1 MSSVLTVTPPEL
13 AVRDYEVVLVA
24 YRSAPLVA
32 ERLEALGPDVPA
44 VVVDNFHGADGLRE
58 LVADRP
64 HTRYLDGP
72 GRGFASGANLAV
84 RSSTYDAVVLVNP
97 DSDPSVAQLD
107 ALVADLAE
115 PDLAAVGALIT
126 DARGRPQLGVG
137 GWEPSARRAL
147 VQALGMHTLFP
158 RAGLWARPAPGER
171 IALDRVTGTCL
182 ALRTATFTAVGGFDE
197 AFFVYSE
204 DVDYSRRLARAGYR
218 LALRTDLLVPHGHV
232 ASGDAPERMLR
243 YPGASLMR
251 DVRRRHGGLEGVT
264 IAAALTVGSVLRA
277 ALAGARRR
285 PAGARGHLAYARGL
299 WFGPPPE
306 AS

>member
-1 MSSVLTVTPPEL
+1 MSSELTTTPPGTR
-13 AVRDYEVVLVA
+13 VREYEVVLVA
-24 YRSAPLVA
+24 YRSAPLVL
-32 ERLEALGPDVPA
+32 ERLAALGPDVPA

-97 DSDPSVAQLD
+97 DADPSIAQLD

-126 DARGRPQLGVG
+126 DAAGRPQLGVG
-137 GWEPSARRAL
+137 GWEPTPRRAL
-147 VQALGMHTLFP
+147 VQALGVHTLLP
-158 RAGLWARPAPGER
+158 RAGLWARPAAGET
-171 IALDRVTGTCL
+171 ISLDWITGTCL
-182 ALRTATFTAVGGFDE
+182 ALRTATFLALGGFDE

-218 LALRTDLLVPHGHV
+218 LALRSDLLVPHGHA

-243 YPGASLMR
+243 YRGASLMR
-251 DVRRRHGGLEGVT
+251 DVRRHHGRADGVA
-264 IAAALTVGSVLRA
+264 IAAALTVGSMLRA
-277 ALAGARRR
+277 ALAVGRRR
-285 PAGARGHLAYARGL
+285 PAAARGHLAYARGL
-299 WFGPPPE
+299 WTGPPPE
-306 AS
+306 S